1 MSSVQ
6 LLLSWYWPAAGPP
19 RRDASGVLQLLHGEC
34 CKGENHDDDKE
45 LLHGGQCRGAPPLIP
60 LPAREESRNCG
71 TGTTDEKVEI
81 VQLGGV
87 WPVSQR
93 SMLTI
98 RQVNT
103 TSGRE
108 GTEVDQLLVRCGAT
122 SAMVREVEPN
132 SVPSSSLRNETT
144 TR

>member
-1 MSSVQ
+1 M
-6 LLLSWYWPAAGPP
+6 LWWYSPAAGPQLP
-19 RRDASGVLQLLHGEC
+19 SASGVLQLLHGEC

-45 LLHGGQCRGAPPLIP
+45 LLHADQCRGAPPLIP
-60 LPAREESRNCG
+60 LPAQQESRVCG
-71 TGTTDEKVEI
+71 RTATDENVGSA
-81 VQLGGV
+81 QLGGD
-87 WPVSQR
+87 WPDSQR

-132 SVPSSSLRNETT
+132 SVPSSSLRNETL